1 MQTVEKKINSTI
13 IGKDCYDMIFTKID
27 KVIIEH
33 NSLEVHK
40 GEYLDEDCVLLM
52 VVLLLLEEANK
63 LYSIC
68 EDKEDK
74 AILEKAIYRLYQR
87 VNGGGKN
94 GYKRNKGRNSK
105 KYPKNRRTR

>member
-1 MQTVEKKINSTI
+1 MQTIEKKINSTI

-33 NSLEVHK
+33 NGLEVEK
-40 GEYLDEDCVLLM
+40 CKYLDKDCVILM

-68 EDKEDK
+68 EDKDDK
-74 AILEKAIYRLYQR
+74 ETLEKAIYKLYKR

-94 GYKRNKGRNSK
+94 EYKRNKGRSNK
-105 KYPKNRRTR
+105 KYPKN